1 MLDCKLIR
9 EQPDVVAAA
18 LRSKG
23 VVIDLTRILALDVE
37 RRELQG
43 RVEAV
48 AAEKRASSARIA
60 NAAGAERMQLL
71 EALKD
76 VDQRGD
82 VDAERLK
89 QVDQELQGLLWQ
101 LPNIPLPDVKMG
113 RDDSEN
119 EIIRSVGLLPQ
130 FPFPPRASWELGPSL
145 GMFDTERAGKV
156 SGSRFGY
163 LLGHGALLEFA
174 LLRYALRTLTAAACT
189 PVVPP
194 VLIGSAAMDAMGY
207 TLHGGKEETYYLDR
221 DDLYLVGTSEQSI
234 GPMHMGEIFT
244 EAELP
249 KRYMGFSTCFRREA
263 GTYGKD
269 TKGIF
274 RVHQFD
280 KIEMF
285 SFTTAAAADA
295 EHERLLALEEQLLQ
309 GLGLPYQVVKMCTG
323 DLGVPAARKYDLE
336 AWFPSER
343 RYRELTSTSTCTDWQ
358 ARRLRIRYRPADGGS
373 LQFVHTLNGTA
384 FAIGRTICAIL
395 EHYQQADGSVIVPE
409 VLRTDVGSDCI
420 LPTGSN
426 RT

>member
-1 MLDCKLIR
+1 MLDVKLIR
-9 EQPDVVAAA
+9 EQPDLVSAG
-18 LRSKG
+18 LRAKG
-23 VVIDLTRILALDVE
+23 VPGDLERVLALDQE
-37 RRELQG
+37 RRALQG

-48 AAEKRASSARIA
+48 AARKRAASASIA
-60 NAAGAERMQLL
+60 SATAEERERLL
-71 EALKD
+71 MELKE
-76 VDQRGD
+76 VDRSGD
-82 VDAERLK
+82 VDAQRLQ

-101 LPNIPLPDVKMG
+101 LPNLPLPDVKVG

-119 EIIRSVGLLPQ
+119 EIIRSVGMLPQ
-130 FPFPPRASWELGPSL
+130 FPFPPRAAWELGPAL
-145 GMFDTERAGKV
+145 GIVDTERAGKI

-163 LLGHGALLEFA
+163 LLGHGVLLEFA
-174 LLRYALRTLTAAACT
+174 LIRYAMRTLLVQGCT

-194 VLIGSAAMDAMGY
+194 VLVGSAAMDAMGY

-234 GPMHMGEIFT
+234 GPMHTGETFT

-263 GTYGKD
+263 GSYGKD

-280 KIEMF
+280 KVEMF
-285 SFTTAAAADA
+285 SFTTTETSEA

-309 GLGLPYQVVKMCTG
+309 GLGLPYQVVKMCSG

-373 LQFVHTLNGTA
+373 LQYVHMLNGTA

-395 EHYQQADGSVIVPE
+395 EHYQQPDGSVIVPE
-409 VLRTDVGSDCI
+409 VLRADVGSDRMM
-420 LPTGSN
+420 P
-426 RT
+426 RV